1 MKNSACQSFGCCK
14 RAGVD
19 FSSETAMFGSQIKI
33 LFLLTLIAQSPF
45 FPLFFW
51 VGRTKKEPPILRYLC
66 LLSDVQFLFR
76 CDIHLNGFSDHVHL
90 WEIKIK
96 KSL

>member
-45 FPLFFW
+45 LFPLFFW
-51 VGRTKKEPPILRYLC
+51 WDARR
-66 LLSDVQFLFR
+66 
-76 CDIHLNGFSDHVHL
+76 
-90 WEIKIK
+90 
-96 KSL
+96 KSLQSRVICVFCPMYNFCFVVISI